1 MRAIRSDERPVAARA
16 YPDGR
21 RRALHR
27 RARHDRTPCASAR
40 QRCTELPRRHGVTRA
55 IRKVSAMPA
64 EVAAAQV
71 PHEQDESLFRTLV
84 DSVTDYAIFALD
96 AHGNVSTWNSGAERL
111 KGYRA
116 DEIIGRHFSVFR
128 PEEDVRAG
136 ACERELMMAATE
148 GRCEEEG
155 WRVRKDGTRFWANVV
170 ITAMRDASHTLI
182 GFAKVT
188 RDLTE
193 RKKAEE
199 QRFAAEQRARLLTDS
214 VTDYAIF
221 TLDPSGC
228 VATWNTGA
236 ERIKGYKADE
246 IIGSHFS
253 RFYPREDVL
262 AGKCERELEIA
273 RREGRCED
281 EGWRVRKDGSR
292 FWGNVVISAIRDRDG
307 VLVGFSKVTRDL
319 TEHKRAEEERAALL
333 ALQEANRAKD
343 EFLAMLGHELRNPL
357 APIVTAL
364 QLVKLRNDGVVT
376 REHELIERQTK
387 QMMRLVD
394 DLLDVSRI
402 TRGTLQLQKE
412 PLDLRHAIANAIESA
427 SPLLEQKVHELRLDV
442 PRHPLLVDGDEARL
456 VQVLANLLN
465 NAAKYTPSGG
475 HITLRVVETDR
486 LTIEISDDGI
496 GIDPVLLPRIFDPF
510 VQATQ
515 DLARSMGGLG
525 LGLALVR
532 SLVRLHGGEV
542 SAYSAGEGR
551 GTTVTV
557 RLPRSVGR
565 PAKRAE
571 ATGPS
576 EAISEKRR
584 VLLVDDNEDARL
596 ILADL
601 LAELGHEVRCASD
614 GVSALALLDEFT
626 PEVAILDIGLPG
638 GIDGHELARRLRA
651 RLDSSHLRLIA
662 LSGYKQTEGAHSFDH
677 QLLKPVE
684 TRRLLELV
692 NRPFD

>member
-1 MRAIRSDERPVAARA
+1 
-16 YPDGR
+16 
-21 RRALHR
+21 
-27 RARHDRTPCASAR
+27 
-40 QRCTELPRRHGVTRA
+40 
-55 IRKVSAMPA
+55 MPA

-199 QRFAAEQRARLLTDS
+199 QRFGAEQRARLLTDS

-584 VLLVDDNEDARL
+584 VLFVDDNEDARL

>member
-1 MRAIRSDERPVAARA
+1 
-16 YPDGR
+16 
-21 RRALHR
+21 
-27 RARHDRTPCASAR
+27 
-40 QRCTELPRRHGVTRA
+40 
-55 IRKVSAMPA
+55 MPA
-64 EVAAAQV
+64 EVAAHV
-71 PHEQDESLFRTLV
+71 PHEQDESLFRALV
-84 DSVTDYAIFALD
+84 ESVTDYAIFALD
-96 AHGNVSTWNSGAERL
+96 PSGNVCTWNSGAQRL

-116 DEIIGRHFSVFR
+116 GEIIGRHFSVFR

-136 ACERELMMAATE
+136 ACERELTMAATE

-170 ITAMRDASHTLI
+170 ITAMRDESHALI

-188 RDLTE
+188 RDLSE
-193 RKKAEE
+193 RKHAEE

-214 VTDYAIF
+214 VADYAIF
-221 TLDPSGC
+221 TLDPTGR

-236 ERIKGYKADE
+236 ERIKGYKACE
-246 IIGSHFS
+246 IVGSHFS
-253 RFYPREDVL
+253 RFYPREDVA
-262 AGKCERELEIA
+262 AGKCEAELETA

-281 EGWRVRKDGSR
+281 EGWRIRKDGSR
-292 FWGNVVISAIRDRDG
+292 FWANVVISAIRDSDG

-319 TEHKRAEEERAALL
+319 TERKRGEEERAALL
-333 ALQEANRAKD
+333 ASQEANRAKD

-412 PLDLRHAIANAIESA
+412 PLDLRHAISHAIESA
-427 SPLLEQKVHELRLDV
+427 SPLLEQKTHELQLDV

-465 NAAKYTPSGG
+465 NAAKYTPPGG
-475 HITLRVVETDR
+475 HITLRVAETDR
-486 LTIEISDDGI
+486 LTIEISDNGI
-496 GIDPVLLPRIFDPF
+496 GIDPGLLPRIFEPF

-542 SAYSAGEGR
+542 FAYSAGEGR
-551 GTTVTV
+551 GTTITV
-557 RLPRSVGR
+557 RLPRSIGR
-565 PAKRAE
+565 AARRPE

-576 EAISEKRR
+576 EAVSEKRR

-596 ILADL
+596 ILGDL
-601 LAELGHEVRCASD
+601 LAEVGHDVRGAGD
-614 GVSALALLDEFT
+614 GASALALLDEFT
-626 PEVAILDIGLPG
+626 PDVAILDIGLPG
-638 GIDGHELARRLRA
+638 GIDGHELARRLRT
-651 RLDSSHLRLIA
+651 RVNGSHLRLIA
-662 LSGYKQTEGAHSFDH
+662 LSGYKQAEGAHSFDH

-684 TRRLLELV
+684 TRRLLDLV